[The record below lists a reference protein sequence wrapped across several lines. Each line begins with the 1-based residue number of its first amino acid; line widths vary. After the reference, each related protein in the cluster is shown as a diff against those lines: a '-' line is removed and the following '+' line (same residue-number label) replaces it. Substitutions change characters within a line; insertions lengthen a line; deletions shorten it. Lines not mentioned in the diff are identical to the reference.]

1 MDSELQQRCENF
13 FPYCLSK
20 MITPSDPMSWVSAEK
35 AAACSYT
42 LQNLLARTQE
52 TAWARQA
59 AAADCLHNITQARAW
74 AGVRMVVRGGVAS
87 LQEASL
93 QGVEHLAQLLCAQV
107 AQVAVEANL
116 TPAR

>member
-1 MDSELQQRCENF
+1 
-13 FPYCLSK
+13 
-20 MITPSDPMSWVSAEK
+20 MSWVSAEK
-35 AAACSYT
+35 AAAACSYT

>member
-1 MDSELQQRCENF
+1 MDSELQQSCKNF
-13 FPYCLSK
+13 FPLSK
-20 MITPSDPMSWVSAEK
+20 MIPPIDPMSWVSAEK
-35 AAACSYT
+35 AAAACSYT
-42 LQNLLARTQE
+42 LHNLLARTQE

>member
-1 MDSELQQRCENF
+1 MLVLIR
-13 FPYCLSK
+13 
-20 MITPSDPMSWVSAEK
+20 
-35 AAACSYT
+35 
-42 LQNLLARTQE
+42 
-52 TAWARQA
+52 
-59 AAADCLHNITQARAW
+59 
-74 AGVRMVVRGGVAS
+74 RMVVRGGVAS